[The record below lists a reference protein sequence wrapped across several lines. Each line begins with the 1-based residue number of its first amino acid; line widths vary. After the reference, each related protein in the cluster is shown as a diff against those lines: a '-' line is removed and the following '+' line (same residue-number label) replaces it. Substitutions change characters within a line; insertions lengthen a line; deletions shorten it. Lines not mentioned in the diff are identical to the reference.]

1 MARASRTTF
10 GCNRLF
16 MKKLLLFYG
25 WLLASRCAAQCP
37 YPVTLTS
44 GEGSC
49 IGAML
54 KVSSPHP
61 ISVIA
66 WYKDGV
72 QVAVD
77 SAAMSWNAQGTV
89 VAGGNGGGTA
99 LNQLEDPWAVFADD
113 DGNVYVACDDRV
125 TRWAPGAT
133 SGVVVAGGNGS
144 GSNANQVSL
153 ATGVYVDKE
162 GNVYVL
168 ESGNGRVARWAPGAD
183 SGVTVAGGH
192 GSGAGADQLYY
203 PEGFYVDCGGNLY
216 ISDQYNCRVQLWAP
230 GASTGITVAGGNG
243 SGIAANQLF
252 DPFGIF
258 VDSAKNIYV
267 SEVYGAR
274 VIKWAS
280 GAAEGTVV
288 AGSVSNTDT
297 ISLGEGIYGG
307 ADGTLYIT
315 NWIGN
320 TDHGRVLR
328 LAPGAAA
335 GIPIAGYGAGPGA
348 EFLSRPDGPFVDHY
362 GNLYVIDINQ
372 YRVLEFK
379 VQSTI
384 ENGYTATLPGNYYAV
399 VTDMNGVRV
408 TTNSLYIHPPPTA
421 PPSIRITAT
430 AIDIDICT
438 PVTFASVVMNAGANP
453 TYQWQ
458 VSGVNV
464 GTDGPVYSNNIFA
477 NGDQVICILHSD
489 SSCNAGDTS
498 NVITL
503 NVNPQGYATVT
514 IADSPSTIC
523 QGVTEAFVATVINGA
538 NAPVFQWLV
547 NGLPTSEV
555 SDVYRSDTLTSGD
568 VVYCLITSDA
578 SCGLAKSNSIP
589 VTVNPV
595 PSVAA
600 GQIFNIPYGQSLE
613 LNPVVSGDI
622 VSYSWSP
629 GSGLSDSTIVDPV
642 ADPPFTTVYTLQVVS
657 EGGCKVSGECTV
669 YVYTPLKIPNAF
681 TPNGDGRNDR
691 FYVLGGPE
699 GSVIKGFNIYDRWGQ
714 EVFRVH
720 DGMPGDPAFG
730 WDGRYGGKPAPAGVY
745 VYEMVM
751 SYPGGRIQTYQGTVV
766 LVR

>member
-1 MARASRTTF
+1 MARASRTIF

-44 GEGSC
+44 GGGSC

-54 KVSSPHP
+54 KVSSSHP
-61 ISVIA
+61 QSVIA

-77 SAAMSWNAQGTV
+77 SAAITWNTQGTV
-89 VAGGNGGGTA
+89 VAGGNGPGTA
-99 LNQLEDPWAVFADD
+99 PNQVEEPWAVFVDD
-113 DGNVYVACDDRV
+113 EGNVYVASEDRV

-133 SGVVVAGGNGS
+133 SGVVVAGSNGI
-144 GSNANQVSL
+144 GSNTNQVSI

-168 ESGNGRVARWAPGAD
+168 ESGNGRVTRWGPGAAI
-183 SGVTVAGGH
+183 GVTVAGGH
-192 GSGAGADQLYY
+192 GQGAGADQLYY

-230 GASTGITVAGGNG
+230 GASTGVTVAGGNG
-243 SGIAANQLF
+243 SGLAANQLF
-252 DPFGIF
+252 DPFGVF

-267 SEVYGAR
+267 SEVYAGR

-280 GAAEGTVV
+280 GATEGTVV
-288 AGSVSNTDT
+288 AGAVRDTDT
-297 ISLGEGIYGG
+297 ISLGEGLYGG
-307 ADGTLYIT
+307 ADGALYIT
-315 NWIGN
+315 DWGDN

-335 GIPIAGYGAGPGA
+335 GIPIAGYGVGPGA
-348 EFLSRPDGPFVDHY
+348 ELLSHPDGPFVDHY
-362 GNLYVIDINQ
+362 GNLYVIDVDQ
-372 YRVLEFK
+372 SRVLEFK

-384 ENGYTATLPGNYYAV
+384 ENGYTAASPGNYYAV
-399 VTDMNGVRV
+399 VTDMNGAMV
-408 TTNSLYIHPPPTA
+408 TSNTLSIHLPPVV
-421 PPSIRITAT
+421 PPSISITAT
-430 AIDIDICT
+430 ATNIDICT
-438 PVTFASVVMNAGANP
+438 PVTFAAMVMNAGANP

-458 VSGVNV
+458 VSGVTV
-464 GTDGPVYSNNIFA
+464 GADSPVYSNNIFA
-477 NGDQVICILHSD
+477 NGDDVSCILHSD

-503 NVNPQGYATVT
+503 NVDPQVYTTVT
-514 IADSPSTIC
+514 ITDSPSIIC
-523 QGVTEAFVATVINGA
+523 QGVTEIFAATVINGS

-547 NGLPTSEV
+547 NGIATSE
-555 SDVYRSDTLTSGD
+555 SGNAYRSDTLTSGD

-589 VTVNPV
+589 VTVYPA

-600 GQIFNIPYGQSLE
+600 GQVFNVPYGQSLQLE
-613 LNPVVSGDI
+613 PVVSGDI
-622 VSYSWSP
+622 VSYDWSP
-629 GSGLSDSTIVDPV
+629 SAGLSDSIVANPV
-642 ADPPFTTVYTLQVVS
+642 ADPPYATDYELQVTAA
-657 EGGCKVSGECTV
+657 GGCTAKGSITV
-669 YVYTPLKIPNAF
+669 NVYTPLALPNAF
-681 TPNGDGRNDR
+681 SPNGDGRNDI

-720 DGMPGDPAFG
+720 DGAPGDPAFG
-730 WDGRYGGKPAPAGVY
+730 WDGRYGGKPAPVGVY
-745 VYEMVM
+745 VYEVVM
-751 SYPGGRIQTYQGTVV
+751 SYPGSRMQRYQGTVV